1 MDPVNLV
8 LLDARFVIQIQLVL
22 IVWVNIIL
30 IKILPNVLCV
40 FKDVLN
46 ASQPQSVNSVNLAFS
61 NKPIMVYQLILV
73 LNVHHHVY
81 DANFQEVIAQ
91 FAMLVMS
98 LLLEEFVLNVKL
110 VV

>member
-1 MDPVNLV
+1 
-8 LLDARFVIQIQLVL
+8 
-22 IVWVNIIL
+22 
-30 IKILPNVLCV
+30 
-40 FKDVLN
+40 
-46 ASQPQSVNSVNLAFS
+46 
-61 NKPIMVYQLILV
+61 MVYQLILV

>member
-1 MDPVNLV
+1 M
-8 LLDARFVIQIQLVL
+8 
-22 IVWVNIIL
+22 
-30 IKILPNVLCV
+30 